1 MAHSGTRGGRG
12 LNMEVGV
19 RLPRLLREQ
28 RFVFCLCLF
37 ANFLASHVCLAL
49 RLYNAPIN
57 WVSQAGNKPSQAG
70 KAATEARACFKCLIN
85 APLCCQLTQLIHI
98 NAPNHQPQ
106 SPCCCTVQNCGKLS
120 SWLAAYMRRAD
131 IDSQATRREAAQA
144 LIGIITH

>member
-1 MAHSGTRGGRG
+1 MAHSGTREGRG
-12 LNMEVGV
+12 LSMEVGV

-57 WVSQAGNKPSQAG
+57 WVRQPGSQASQAG

-106 SPCCCTVQNCGKLS
+106 SRHRVVALCKTVANCRLGLR
-120 SWLAAYMRRAD
+120 LTCGGQTLTVRQQDER
-131 IDSQATRREAAQA
+131 QLR
-144 LIGIITH
+144 H